1 MSRLRDINVVKVNG
15 NYGITFN
22 GPNIMMP
29 SGAPFAVKS
38 KKLAELCAGEWS
50 AQGVAVQPD
59 TMPIVRL
66 ANVALDRTSIS
77 REDMVA
83 LIVKHAANDLVCQ
96 RVETPELLVRRQ
108 AATWDPLLRWSKSR
122 LKFEPMVGI
131 GPATPKNDAAPIAE
145 AARKLDD
152 YRLAALGQ
160 AAALAES
167 AIIGFA
173 LVLGHLTGRAA
184 FEAALLNRLYQ
195 LEGGAAD
202 AEDRRKFEHLA
213 REFEAVQ
220 LFVEAL

>member
-50 AQGVAVQPD
+50 AQGVAVEPD

-77 REDMVA
+77 RADMLA
-83 LIVKHAANDLVCQ
+83 LIAKHAENDLVCQ
-96 RVETPELLVRRQ
+96 RAATPELLVRRQ
-108 AATWDPLLRWSKSR
+108 SEVWDPLLRWAKSR
-122 LKFEPMVGI
+122 LKFDPKVGS
-131 GPATPKNDAAPIAE
+131 GQAAPKNDATPITD
-145 AARKLDD
+145 AAGKLDD
-152 YRLAALGQ
+152 YRLAALAQ

-167 AIIGFA
+167 ATVGFA
-173 LVLGHLTGRAA
+173 LVLGHLSGRGA
-184 FEAALLNRLYQ
+184 FEAALLNRLYE
-195 LEGGAAD
+195 LGGGAAD

-220 LFVEAL
+220 VFVEAL